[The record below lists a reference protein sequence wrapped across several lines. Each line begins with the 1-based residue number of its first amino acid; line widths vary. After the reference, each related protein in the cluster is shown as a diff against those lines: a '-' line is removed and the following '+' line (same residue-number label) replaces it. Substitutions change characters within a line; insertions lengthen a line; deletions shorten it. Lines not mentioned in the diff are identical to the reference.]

1 MTNTVN
7 ISVESYDLS
16 ENKEGGVTVVGLALP
31 FNKISRNGFTYV
43 TESIKENFS
52 SLIGA
57 PVLFNHNSE
66 NVIGHVKGASLSGSG
81 LMYEMDLDPSE
92 PITAK
97 LKRGDLKKVSI
108 QCIYDGDKSFINEEG
123 ITNAYIKEFL
133 ELSVVS
139 IPGFADTT
147 AQVVESF
154 KSEKQS
160 KSNEEKMPEDEKKD
174 APEEKNTSE
183 EMEDRI
189 VKLEEAIAK
198 CMAYIED
205 QKKAEQ
211 EEDEDE
217 EKSAEA
223 DEEPEKD
230 PEEEVKEAEDT
241 EEDEKKVEEAR
252 KKDKQTV
259 VETLAPK
266 REITLTDKDLKELYK
281 SMRK

>member
-7 ISVESYDLS
+7 IAVESYDLS
-16 ENKEGGVTVVGLALP
+16 ENTQGGVTVVGLALP
-31 FNKISRNGFTYV
+31 FNKVSRNGFTYA
-43 TESIKENFS
+43 TESVKENFG

-66 NVIGHVKGASLSGSG
+66 NVIGHVKNASVTESG

-108 QCIYDGDKSFINEEG
+108 QCIYDGDKSFITEEG
-123 ITNAYIKEFL
+123 VTNAYIKEFL

-147 AQVVESF
+147 AQVVETF
-154 KSEKQS
+154 KSDKLQS
-160 KSNEEKMPEDEKKD
+160 KEEKMPEDENKP
-174 APEEKNTSE
+174 APEDEKKSMEE
-183 EMEDRI
+183 EMTDRI
-189 VKLEEAIAK
+189 VKLEEAVAK

-205 QKKAEQ
+205 QTKAEQ
-211 EEDEDE
+211 EDE
-217 EKSAEA
+217 EEDKKSEEAE
-223 DEEPEKD
+223 EEPED
-230 PEEEVKEAEDT
+230 AEDT

-252 KKDKQTV
+252 KADKQTV
-259 VETLAPK
+259 VETLSAK
-266 REITLTDKDLKELYK
+266 KEVNLTDKDLKEIYK